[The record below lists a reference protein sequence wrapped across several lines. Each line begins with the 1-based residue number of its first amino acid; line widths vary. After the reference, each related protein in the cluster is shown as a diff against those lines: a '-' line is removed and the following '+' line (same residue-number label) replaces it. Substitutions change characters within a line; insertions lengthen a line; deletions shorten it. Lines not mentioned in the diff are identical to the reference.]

1 MPKLQGGVRPSV
13 IVAPR
18 GNDMLNYIGTL
29 AMLDGVSDPALN
41 GRLMTVLKAY
51 VEEDKF
57 LLDATLPDALPC
69 NVRYIKVSVEKIR
82 SFSDQACA
90 AHARAAVLAHN
101 RDKAFSDV
109 DLDVRLVWAIDSRQH
124 PSVRP
129 RCAFFDVPL
138 LQKRLNNQR
147 AQGHPFQLVVGY
159 FVFADMPATEIYPGT
174 QYPAVFSSEPIVLLK
189 DRRGQI
195 IDPTVDLEVATN
207 PSMTFRPRKLF
218 IEEPRLNKHMM
229 TAGMNALFGAR
240 EFGFLQAVPWAERFA
255 DGPEEDPAALG
266 MLPRAIA
273 EGTKLADESGGSMVH
288 IFKDGGLAGYEKD
301 KKRWASYG
309 FLTKMR
315 REALETGAVICS
327 RELFVEVCT
336 SSSNSGGTVLSA
348 DMFGNMCFAC
358 YMRLTVNESKVCGG
372 CGKARYCSGMCQ
384 SSHWKEHRLK
394 CAPIEERK
402 KRREAAALA
411 RQMRATE
418 LAKHDQL
425 VALERAEE
433 AATDAV
439 RKHQAVVAR
448 ADKAEKDALESAR
461 LQKERP
467 ARPSDAG
474 QLHRGRNSTKKTTI
488 EDELVH
494 ASWSSERERQVRSDV
509 FNLRQEAR
517 HLEAEARKAQKRV
530 DKIKAKMAEELKK
543 QAAAGHEV
551 PSRASVGQV
560 LEEALFTAV

>member
-90 AHARAAVLAHN
+90 AHARAPVLAHN

-129 RCAFFDVPL
+129 RCAFSDVPL
-138 LQKRLNNQR
+138 LQERLNNQR

-159 FVFADMPATEIYPGT
+159 FVFADMPAAEIYPGT

-229 TAGMNALFGAR
+229 TAGMDALFGAR

-273 EGTKLADESGGSMVH
+273 EGAKLADESGGSMVH
-288 IFKDGGLAGYEKD
+288 IFKDGGLGGYEKD

-309 FLTKMR
+309 FLTKLR
-315 REALETGAVICS
+315 RKALETGAVICS

-336 SSSNSGGTVLSA
+336 SSSSSGGTILSA

-384 SSHWKEHRLK
+384 NSHWKEHRLK

-474 QLHRGRNSTKKTTI
+474 QSHRGRNSTKKTTI
-488 EDELVH
+488 EDQLVH

-517 HLEAEARKAQKRV
+517 HLEAEARKAQKHV

-551 PSRASVGQV
+551 PSRASVGQA